1 MSHTDSTSHDDQIG
15 HIVPVKF
22 LVLICALLLF
32 LTAVTVWVSRYD
44 FTEINI
50 AEMGIIM
57 ALFVATVKAT
67 IVGLYFMHLRW
78 DRPFIGF
85 VFVGSILFVV
95 LFICIAL
102 TDSMAYQPTITKSH
116 RSYGKTTTL
125 IKPWLINSS
134 NVPSLLAVDYR
145 EFFYSFI

>member
-1 MSHTDSTSHDDQIG
+1 MSNTDSTHHEDQVG

-22 LVLICALLLF
+22 LVFICCILLF

-57 ALFVATVKAT
+57 ALAVATVKAT
-67 IVGLYFMHLRW
+67 FVGLYFMHLRW
-78 DRPFIGF
+78 DRPFVGF

-95 LFICIAL
+95 LFIGIAL
-102 TDSMAYQPTITKSH
+102 TDTMEYQPSI
-116 RSYGKTTTL
+116 
-125 IKPWLINSS
+125 IKGDTPKVTEAMDKL
-134 NVPSLLAVDYR
+134 R
-145 EFFYSFI
+145 H

>member
-1 MSHTDSTSHDDQIG
+1 MSHTDSSSHDDQIG
-15 HIVPVKF
+15 HVVPVKF
-22 LVLICALLLF
+22 LVLICAILLF
-32 LTAVTVWVSRYD
+32 LTVVTVWVSRFD

-50 AEMGIIM
+50 AEMGIIT

-102 TDSMAYQPTITKSH
+102 TDSIAYQPTI
-116 RSYGKTTTL
+116 
-125 IKPWLINSS
+125 IKGDTPKVTEAMDKL
-134 NVPSLLAVDYR
+134 R
-145 EFFYSFI
+145 H

>member
-1 MSHTDSTSHDDQIG
+1 MSHADHDHHEDQIG

-22 LVLICALLLF
+22 LAFICAILLF

-50 AEMGIIM
+50 AEMGILM

-78 DRPFIGF
+78 DRPFVGF
-85 VFVGSILFVV
+85 IFVGSILFVV
-95 LFICIAL
+95 LFIGITL
-102 TDSMAYQPTITKSH
+102 TDTMEYQPTI
-116 RSYGKTTTL
+116 
-125 IKPWLINSS
+125 IKGDTPKVTEAMEKLQH
-134 NVPSLLAVDYR
+134 
-145 EFFYSFI
+145 

>member
-1 MSHTDSTSHDDQIG
+1 MSNPEHGHNEDGVG

-22 LVLICALLLF
+22 LAFICGILLF

-50 AEMGIIM
+50 AEMGILM
-57 ALFVATVKAT
+57 ALAVATVKAT

-85 VFVGSILFVV
+85 IFVGSMLFVV
-95 LFICIAL
+95 LFIGIAL
-102 TDSMAYQPTITKSH
+102 TDSMAYQPDVIQGNTPKVTEALEKLKH
-116 RSYGKTTTL
+116 
-125 IKPWLINSS
+125 
-134 NVPSLLAVDYR
+134 
-145 EFFYSFI
+145 

>member
-1 MSHTDSTSHDDQIG
+1 MPHTDSTHHDDQIG

-50 AEMGIIM
+50 AEMGIIT

-85 VFVGSILFVV
+85 IFVGSILFVV

-102 TDSMAYQPTITKSH
+102 TDSIAYQPTI
-116 RSYGKTTTL
+116 
-125 IKPWLINSS
+125 IKGDTPK
-134 NVPSLLAVDYR
+134 VTEAMDLLKH
-145 EFFYSFI
+145 

>member
-1 MSHTDSTSHDDQIG
+1 MPHTDSTHHDDQIG

-22 LVLICALLLF
+22 IVSICALLLF

-50 AEMGIIM
+50 AEMGIIT

-85 VFVGSILFVV
+85 IFVGSILFVV

-102 TDSMAYQPTITKSH
+102 TDSLAYQPTI
-116 RSYGKTTTL
+116 
-125 IKPWLINSS
+125 IKGDTPK
-134 NVPSLLAVDYR
+134 VTEAMDLLKH
-145 EFFYSFI
+145 